1 MLILFFFPCI
11 PVPQEYGVRFPRRE
25 KGVKV
30 NRFLEHTLLSMCFR
44 NVSSCTCVP
53 ACVGGFGSLPGKG
66 AFPILMSPLVGFL
79 EGCMCTHRLLWSFS
93 FQILQSSASYCEV
106 YMSDECTLLKYIL
119 SSFHLGISLLI
130 CIILCHFLFPFLCF
144 SSLHPSSFSSFSP
157 SISPSLLLNPLS
169 SFPFIFSFPHSPT
182 NSSLY
187 RNCKVI

>member
-1 MLILFFFPCI
+1 MCACLCSGLWIFALEREHFP
-11 PVPQEYGVRFPRRE
+11 
-25 KGVKV
+25 
-30 NRFLEHTLLSMCFR
+30 S
-44 NVSSCTCVP
+44 
-53 ACVGGFGSLPGKG
+53 
-66 AFPILMSPLVGFL
+66 LMSPLVGFL

-106 YMSDECTLLKYIL
+106 YMSDERTLLKYIL

-157 SISPSLLLNPLS
+157 SISPPLSFLTLSHHSLL
-169 SFPFIFSFPHSPT
+169 FSFPHSPT
-182 NSSLY
+182 NSSLC